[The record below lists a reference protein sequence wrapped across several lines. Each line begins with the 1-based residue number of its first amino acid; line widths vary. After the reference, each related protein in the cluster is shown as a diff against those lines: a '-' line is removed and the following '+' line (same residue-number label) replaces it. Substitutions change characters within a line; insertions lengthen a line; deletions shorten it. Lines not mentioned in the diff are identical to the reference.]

1 MQGAWCDAR
10 AMIPFKVTRTLSR
23 LSLIIVLITSAQAFA
38 AEPSLDP
45 DDYEI
50 ALVPVFT
57 SPPSPGAF
65 GSLWSSQLWIRN
77 VGDEPAVFSQGP
89 PECNIGC
96 QDDDHHSLAP
106 KTTAQIKSVAAARDG
121 QPGFVLHLQ
130 REGAFAFNLR
140 VHDLSRQAET
150 WGTEIPVVRERDLLH
165 ESAVLLNVPQHVDF
179 RVLLRAYSVPG
190 RVGDAVLLRI
200 YPRQGNELL
209 AERRLPLDDVVISFA
224 DFPTHPGYV
233 ELYISPDEFPAIGDY
248 ESLRLE
254 LTPTS
259 EDLPFWAFATVTH
272 NESQHVTTIMPQGN

>member
-1 MQGAWCDAR
+1 MSERGPSSVLLTIGVVVVLLAR
-10 AMIPFKVTRTLSR
+10 SHAL
-23 LSLIIVLITSAQAFA
+23 A

-45 DDYEI
+45 RDYEL

-57 SPPSPGAF
+57 SSPSPGAF

-77 VGDEPAVFSQGP
+77 VGEEPAVFSQGP

-106 KTTAQIKSVAAARDG
+106 KATARITSVAAARDG

-130 REGAFAFNLR
+130 RERAFAFNLR
-140 VHDLSRQAET
+140 VHDLSRQSET

-165 ESAVLLNVPQHVDF
+165 ESGVLLNVPQKAGF

-190 RVGDAVLLRI
+190 RVGDAVILRV

-209 AERRLPLDDVVISFA
+209 AERRLSLDDVVISFA

-233 ELYISPDEFPAIGDY
+233 ELYISAENLPGIGDH
-248 ESLRLE
+248 EFLRLE
-254 LTPTS
+254 LTPAT
-259 EDLPFWAFATVTH
+259 EGLPFWAFATVTH
-272 NESQHVTTIMPQGN
+272 NESQHVTTILPQGK